1 MNKVGGYGSYQ
12 NTLYDTMVQG
22 KKEKNTSRAAK
33 VEENEKNGRTE
44 LSSRAQKLLEDLQK
58 RYKNMDFMVSSWKT
72 DAEAD
77 AYMARGTKQYSVLID
92 PDTLEKMASDEETRN
107 QFTNVLNKVPDQ
119 FDKIKKDLGDKADE
133 VTSLGISINGKGEVS
148 YFAELEQMGEKQQ
161 ERIKEIREN
170 KKEEAAKQEKSAK
183 RAKIKADSIEELLE
197 KIRQVDW
204 TKIDAEPEK
213 GSRVDFRA

>member
-1 MNKVGGYGSYQ
+1 MNKVGGYGGYQ
-12 NTLYDTMVQG
+12 NTFYETMVQG
-22 KKEKNTSRAAK
+22 KKEKDTSRTAK
-33 VEENEKNGRTE
+33 VEENEKNGKTE

-92 PDTLEKMASDEETRN
+92 PETLEEMAEDEEARN
-107 QFTNVLNKVPDQ
+107 KFTNVLNEVPNK
-119 FDKIKKDLGDKADE
+119 FDKIKKELGDKADE
-133 VTSLGISINGKGEVS
+133 VTHLGISVNGKGEVS

-161 ERIKEIREN
+161 ERIKEIRES

-204 TKIDAEPEK
+204 TKINAEPEK